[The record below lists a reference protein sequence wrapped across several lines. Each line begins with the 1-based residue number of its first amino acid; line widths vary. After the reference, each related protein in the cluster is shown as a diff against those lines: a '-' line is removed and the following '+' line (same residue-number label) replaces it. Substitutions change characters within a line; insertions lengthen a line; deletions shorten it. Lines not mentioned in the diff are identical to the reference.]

1 MLSLHLD
8 FVGLLSNLH
17 TNCMWI
23 LTKILLEINWKITIS
38 DWKSVLK
45 LHWKITVKV
54 TEECDYIKKNYIIQ
68 LNPIKLMK
76 LPKLLQSTLQVGKV
90 VQE

>member
-8 FVGLLSNLH
+8 IVGLLSNLH

-38 DWKSVLK
+38 DWKSVFK
-45 LHWKITVKV
+45 LHWKTTVKV
-54 TEECDYIKKNYIIQ
+54 TEECDYIYNTTQPNKINEATKITTKYT
-68 LNPIKLMK
+68 LSW
-76 LPKLLQSTLQVGKV
+76 QSSPRVRFT
-90 VQE
+90 